1 MNKFKKEAA
10 RSIVLLAVLTIL
22 FMVLIGR
29 LFFLQ
34 IVNGEKYTEKFNLR
48 IKREITLPGTRGNI
62 YDRNG
67 KPLAVNKLAWSV
79 TIEDQ
84 GSYASERERELD
96 LNGKIYQLITLL
108 EKHGDSME
116 NALQIRLDK
125 NGNYEFTADGF
136 QLDRF
141 KADVYGRS
149 QIEDLTEEEQAADA
163 EDVVAYL
170 ADKFCVYSQADKEYT
185 EKEREA
191 YGLPEEF
198 QKKEVL
204 DIVSMRYALF
214 LQTYQKYL
222 SVTAARDVSPETAA
236 AVMESDLSGVDVR
249 EGSIRVYEG
258 GEACAP
264 VLGYTGP
271 VSAEDLEE
279 SEEKGYT
286 VNSIVGKSGMEEY
299 LEDVL
304 QGRDGKKEVYVDNM
318 GRVTQD
324 LGVTEEV
331 RAGKD
336 VYLTIDLELQQ
347 KTYEALERKIAD
359 ILLANIINAKT
370 FDKTAVKD
378 AVEIKIPVY
387 DVYIA
392 LLNNGLIDVSH
403 FEETDASG
411 TEQEVYRI
419 FTEGKDQVLREI
431 QAVLEDSAARYAD
444 LTAEMQ
450 EYTDFI
456 IDSLDLIDHDRL
468 EEESETYQ
476 RWTEGD
482 LSLKEFLYQAIE
494 EGWINFEALDSG
506 EEYLTRDEMYE
517 MLCTYIRQE
526 LQDHAT
532 FDELIYKYL
541 VLEDKILPEQIC
553 MILYDQGAADKA
565 DGDFESWQHGGI
577 STHELVL
584 RKIDK
589 LEITPADL
597 ALDPCSGSAVVTD
610 TKTGEVLA
618 CVSYPGYD
626 NNRLAGQMDE
636 EYYYRIYNN
645 ASLPLY
651 NRATQQLSAP
661 GSTFKPVTVIA
672 GMEEGVINAGTAVV
686 CDGVFDKVAPPLKC
700 WHEAGHGS
708 VSDAASALQNSCND
722 YLCEISYRLGMGEG
736 GTYSDEQALDVLQ
749 EYARLFD
756 LDKKSG
762 IELPESS
769 PQVTDS
775 YAIPSAIGQGTN
787 NFSTVQL
794 ARYATTLGNR
804 GTSFALTLID
814 QIDGAENEPEI
825 ESQIDLAPEVWD
837 TVHIGMEWYIQSTQI
852 FNDFPITAAG
862 KSGTAQEIK
871 TRPDHSLFIGFAPA
885 DVPEIAAAVRITN
898 GYEAGNAVACGR
910 EIFETYYT
918 LKGELYEKNE

>member
-96 LNGKIYQLITLL
+96 LNGKIYQLITLV

-191 YGLPEEF
+191 YGLPDEF

-299 LEDVL
+299 LEDV
-304 QGRDGKKEVYVDNM
+304 
-318 GRVTQD
+318 
-324 LGVTEEV
+324 
-331 RAGKD
+331 
-336 VYLTIDLELQQ
+336 
-347 KTYEALERKIAD
+347 
-359 ILLANIINAKT
+359 
-370 FDKTAVKD
+370 
-378 AVEIKIPVY
+378 
-387 DVYIA
+387 
-392 LLNNGLIDVSH
+392 
-403 FEETDASG
+403 
-411 TEQEVYRI
+411 
-419 FTEGKDQVLREI
+419 
-431 QAVLEDSAARYAD
+431 
-444 LTAEMQ
+444 
-450 EYTDFI
+450 
-456 IDSLDLIDHDRL
+456 
-468 EEESETYQ
+468 
-476 RWTEGD
+476 
-482 LSLKEFLYQAIE
+482 
-494 EGWINFEALDSG
+494 
-506 EEYLTRDEMYE
+506 
-517 MLCTYIRQE
+517 

-736 GTYSDEQALDVLQ
+736 GTYSDEQALAVLQ
-749 EYARLFD
+749 EYAGLFD

-825 ESQIDLAPEVWD
+825 ESQIELAPEIWD
-837 TVHIGMEWYIQSTQI
+837 TVHTGMEWYIQSTQI

-871 TRPDHSLFIGFAPA
+871 TRPDHSLFIGFSPA
-885 DVPEIAAAVRITN
+885 DDPEIAAAVRITN